1 MTSGFLP
8 LSSDL
13 YPQCKAYLASRE
25 YCCVALTA
33 AFLEAGQPDKSGWQR
48 SSFIVLVAAQ
58 GTATPDIAGILHV
71 TPGGTLLHLL
81 DSPARVEPFRS
92 QIAQWLANR
101 TLHCILGTATETR
114 FLESVIPRPLERTV
128 DYELMTLCAE
138 PAEEMEKLPM
148 LPESVFRKREH
159 LHIRRIHPGDAELLL
174 PLQLGYEEEEV
185 LAPGK
190 TPDKNQCLLTFRA
203 ALSRQEVYAVF
214 HGKTPVCKAG
224 TNARGLYWDQL
235 GGIYTAPGFRSK
247 GIASALV
254 AHVVRRRIRQGRKT
268 VLFVKTGNLSAKS
281 VYGKV
286 GFIRQNDFRIVYF

>member
-8 LSSDL
+8 LSADL

-33 AFLEAGQPDKSGWQR
+33 AFLGAGQPDKAGWQR
-48 SSFIVLVAAQ
+48 PSFAVLVAAQ
-58 GTATPDIAGILHV
+58 GTATPDITGILHV

-81 DSPARVEPFRS
+81 DSPARAEPFRT

-101 TLHCILGTATETR
+101 TFYCILGTAAETR
-114 FLESVIPRPLERTV
+114 FLESVIPRPLERSV
-128 DYELMTLCAE
+128 DYELMTLGAE

-148 LPESVFRKREH
+148 LPESVSRKREH
-159 LHIRRIHPGDAELLL
+159 LHVRRIHPADAELLL
-174 PLQLGYEEEEV
+174 PLQLGYEKEEV

-190 TPDKNQCLLTFRA
+190 TPDKNQCLLTFRTT
-203 ALSRQEVYAVF
+203 LSRQDVYAVF
-214 HGKTPVCKAG
+214 HGKTPVSKAG

-235 GGIYTAPGFRSK
+235 GGIYTAPGFRSN

-254 AHVVRRRIRQGRKT
+254 AHVVRRRIREGRKT

-281 VYGKV
+281 VYEKV